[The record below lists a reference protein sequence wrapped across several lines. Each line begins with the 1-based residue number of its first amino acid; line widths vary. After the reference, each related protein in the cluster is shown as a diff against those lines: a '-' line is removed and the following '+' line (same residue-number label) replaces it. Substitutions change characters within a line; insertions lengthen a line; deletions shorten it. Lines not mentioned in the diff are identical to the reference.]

1 MLKQYTIYRGVNMGF
16 EENLSK
22 MYNEIANEI
31 SGMIPVE
38 WEKVY
43 TIAYLN
49 DEGGEVV
56 FNYTKPGSDELNY
69 YTDISRDYNIS
80 EEIFDDLWMNLYY
93 LFMNL
98 RDLFIEEGLEP
109 WTSCE
114 FDFTR
119 EGDLKVSFD
128 YIDWIKLGFGP
139 SGKEN
144 YYMYKKFGVLPE
156 MEYEMEEV
164 KEIEQYIKEQE
175 EAEL

>member
-1 MLKQYTIYRGVNMGF
+1 MTF
-16 EENLSK
+16 EEKLSQ
-22 MYNEIANEI
+22 MYNEIVNEI

-43 TIAYLN
+43 TIAYLD

-98 RDLFIEEGLEP
+98 RDLFKEEDLEP

-114 FDFTR
+114 FDFAS
-119 EGDLKVSFD
+119 EGELKVSFD
-128 YIDWIKLGFGP
+128 YIDWINTEFDQLGRQ
-139 SGKEN
+139 N
-144 YYMYKKFGVLPE
+144 YYMYKKFGVIPE
-156 MEYEMEEV
+156 TEYEINKV
-164 KEIEQYIKEQE
+164 KEVEKYVKEQE
-175 EAEL
+175 

>member
-1 MLKQYTIYRGVNMGF
+1 MGF

-139 SGKEN
+139 
-144 YYMYKKFGVLPE
+144 
-156 MEYEMEEV
+156 
-164 KEIEQYIKEQE
+164 
-175 EAEL
+175 

>member
-1 MLKQYTIYRGVNMGF
+1 MTF
-16 EENLSK
+16 EEKLSQ

-43 TIAYLN
+43 TIAYVD

-56 FNYTKPGSDELNY
+56 FNYTKPGSEGLNY
-69 YTDISRDYNIS
+69 YSDIPKDCNVSKD
-80 EEIFDDLWMNLYY
+80 IFKNSWFKVYRMFDE
-93 LFMNL
+93 L
-98 RDLFIEEGLEP
+98 RETFKKEDLEP

-119 EGDLKVSFD
+119 KGNLKVSFD

-144 YYMYKKFGVLPE
+144 YYMYKKFGILPD
-156 MEYEMEEV
+156 MEYEMEEIRAV
-164 KEIEQYIKEQE
+164 EKYVKEQE
-175 EAEL
+175 

>member
-1 MLKQYTIYRGVNMGF
+1 MTF
-16 EENLSK
+16 EEKISK
-22 MYNEIANEI
+22 LYNEIANEI
-31 SGMIPVE
+31 SSMIPVE

-43 TIAYLN
+43 TIAYVD

-69 YTDISRDYNIS
+69 YTYIPREHNVS
-80 EEIFDDLWMNLYY
+80 EKVFYDLWTDLYR
-93 LFMNL
+93 LFKKL
-98 RDLFIEEGLEP
+98 RNAFKEDLEP

-119 EGDLKVSFD
+119 EGNLKVSFD

-156 MEYEMEEV
+156 TEYEMEEIREVEKYV
-164 KEIEQYIKEQE
+164 KDQE
-175 EAEL
+175 